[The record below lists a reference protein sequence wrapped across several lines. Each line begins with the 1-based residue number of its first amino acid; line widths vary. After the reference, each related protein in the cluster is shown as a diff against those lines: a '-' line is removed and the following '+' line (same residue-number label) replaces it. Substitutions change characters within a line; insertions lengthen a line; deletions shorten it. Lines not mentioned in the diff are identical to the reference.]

1 MALNNVNTLV
11 TLHDELEIYC
21 NSHYQIQRFKFEFEE
36 QLENF
41 STEGKEFPI
50 LYAVPQSFGKDGMT
64 DIHTIRIYVLS
75 RLNRDRDNTLD
86 NVNDTSLILNDTIKY
101 WNSSNRNSDILL
113 TNDPIGTPVN
123 NSQLDYLQGYYADF
137 DFELKSYSRCDIPIP
152 DGVPRV
158 GASGSSYIEP
168 FLTCSSLGD
177 CVTFTNNID
186 NLQNQINN
194 LDGEKWTL
202 DVDLDGTELD
212 FTRNDGSTYSVDLQP
227 LIDQLET
234 DVLTNSN
241 DISTN
246 TNDISNLE
254 LDLSGATSSI
264 LTNSNDISTNQ
275 TNIGNNLSLINTNI
289 TNIGTNETDI
299 SNLVIDVSDNLSLI
313 NTNITDINNLELN
326 LLNYLPL
333 SGGTI
338 TGDLSIG
345 GNLEVLGSATTID
358 TETIQAKDN
367 NFTLNYGGTHLS
379 ADGGGI
385 TIEDGVAN
393 GSDSSWL
400 INSDGNWYT
409 NQSVGI
415 GTSTPRDKFDV
426 TTTGTE
432 NILLGTGGSG
442 VARAFLMLQPSL
454 SKFTFNNTNGDR
466 GFEMR
471 TNSGSVNGS
480 VGSTFNSIAGPFS
493 MGVNSGSQD
502 LVIDSAGLVGV
513 GTTSPNSPLEI
524 KSSAGE
530 KLRLTDS
537 DAGTPANYMSFY
549 DSDGRTGGL
558 GAISSGTDN
567 INLWNETSTGAFTI
581 STDGTNN
588 PRLYIESGGRVG
600 IGTDTPSTELQVL
613 SDSFIVADFT
623 RTTSLNPSIRLSN
636 VDDGGLMNI
645 GAISN
650 GDGYINTTSGRLG
663 VNNTTPTEAL
673 DIVGN
678 IKGSAEMN
686 INDLLVVSSNSVY
699 NSGPGGILTSTF
711 FGINSGLVNT
721 GVDNAGFG
729 YNSLWRVTTGFRNV
743 AVGKDA
749 LYRNTTGSSNFGL
762 GWRAGGGITTG
773 NDNVLIGT
781 SANEVG
787 NPTRNIGIGR
797 ISLFTNNGDRHIA
810 IGFQAGRFA
819 GTGSTAFSQGSDCIF
834 IGDTTRASG
843 INVENEIAIGKD
855 AIGRGSNTTT
865 LGNDDTTE
873 THLRGELH
881 VDIERWTI
889 DLMAATTKVIY
900 ASESLSITLVEDIVN
915 APTTTILLNG
925 SAYTLGDPIVSG
937 DKIDIIVSTTSVIK
951 LKIEK

>member
-194 LDGEKWTL
+194 LDAEKWTL

-246 TNDISNLE
+246 QTDIG
-254 LDLSGATSSI
+254 D
-264 LTNSNDISTNQ
+264 
-275 TNIGNNLSLINTNI
+275 NLSLINTNI
-289 TNIGTNETDI
+289 TNIGANETDI

-333 SGGTI
+333 TGGQI
-338 TGDLSIG
+338 TGDLSVTG
-345 GNLEVLGSATTID
+345 DFEVLGTTTTIG
-358 TETIQAKDN
+358 TQTIQALDN
-367 NFTLNYGGTHLS
+367 NFTLNYGGTHTS
-379 ADGGGI
+379 ANLGGI
-385 TIEDGVAN
+385 TIQDGVSAGN
-393 GSDSSWL
+393 DSSWL

-409 NQSVGI
+409 NQNVGI
-415 GTSTPRDKFDV
+415 GTSTPTHKL
-426 TTTGTE
+426 TTGY
-432 NILLGTGGSG
+432 GTGIPEDGIALYGTTDQTTNYQRSVFYNTGDNVGVFDSQFGGTGVSG
-442 VARAFLMLQPSL
+442 WWSF
-454 SKFTFNNTNGDR
+454 KINGLTRVEIDSQQLINYGNLFFVDDNLKTIGR
-466 GFEMR
+466 P
-471 TNSGSVNGS
+471 N
-480 VGSTFNSIAGPFS
+480 STFRPKA
-493 MGVNSGSQD
+493 VY
-502 LVIDSAGLVGV
+502 V
-513 GTTSPNSPLEI
+513 GTTGVQIGALSSLPKAQMLDVYGGGYFQDNVGIGTTTPGHKLHVAGDVKLATLPDGTNGLIFERLSSNIWRLNTDGVGPVLTVAGNTLRLHQGVIVQRQGLTVAPTIASSILGKNAIDVEHTWNSSSFDFASFYMDITDTLSTADSKVIDIDVNTTNVFNVGKDGSGYFAGDVGIGTKSPNSPLEI
-524 KSSAGE
+524 KSSTAE
-530 KLRLTDS
+530 KLRLN
-537 DAGTPANYMSFY
+537 ANAGGTPANYMTFY
-549 DSDGRTGGL
+549 DAGGRTGGY
-558 GAISSGTDN
+558 GMISYGDDN
-567 INLWNETSTGAFTI
+567 ISLWNDTGGAFII
-581 STDGTNN
+581 STSGPVN
-588 PRLYIESGGRVG
+588 PRIYIEGAGNVG
-600 IGTDTPSTELQVL
+600 IGT
-613 SDSFIVADFT
+613 
-623 RTTSLNPSIRLSN
+623 
-636 VDDGGLMNI
+636 
-645 GAISN
+645 
-650 GDGYINTTSGRLG
+650 
-663 VNNTTPTEAL
+663 TTPQTKL
-673 DIVGN
+673 DVDGEITVG
-678 IKGSAEMN
+678 
-686 INDLLVVSSNSVY
+686 
-699 NSGPGGILTSTF
+699 
-711 FGINSGLVNT
+711 
-721 GVDNAGFG
+721 
-729 YNSLWRVTTGFRNV
+729 
-743 AVGKDA
+743 
-749 LYRNTTGSSNFGL
+749 
-762 GWRAGGGITTG
+762 
-773 NDNVLIGT
+773 
-781 SANEVG
+781 
-787 NPTRNIGIGR
+787 
-797 ISLFTNNGDRHIA
+797 
-810 IGFQAGRFA
+810 
-819 GTGSTAFSQGSDCIF
+819 
-834 IGDTTRASG
+834 
-843 INVENEIAIGKD
+843 
-855 AIGRGSNTTT
+855 
-865 LGNDDTTE
+865 
-873 THLRGELH
+873 
-881 VDIERWTI
+881 IERWTI
-889 DLMAATTKVIY
+889 DLMTSLSTTIY

-915 APTTTILLNG
+915 SPTTTITLNNVV
-925 SAYTLGDPIVSG
+925 YTLGDPIVSG
-937 DKIDIIVSTTSVIK
+937 DEIGIVVSTPSVIK